1 MSETSPEAAMK
12 EARFWLESA
21 KHLLEGKSDDSERN
35 TVTVAQAVHSII
47 KANDA
52 LTLRFLDMRA
62 TRHDEAVKMFSTIV
76 QLGKIPQSFSGL
88 GTAVL
93 RPAVEMKSKA
103 DYKGVY
109 ASKADAERWIA
120 RAERFLK
127 FVESLVS

>member
-1 MSETSPEAAMK
+1 MK

-21 KHLLEGKSDDSERN
+21 KHLLEGESDDSERN
-35 TVTVAQAVHSII
+35 IVAVAQAVHSII
-47 KANDA
+47 RANDA
-52 LTLRFLDMRA
+52 LTLRFLNRRA
-62 TRHDEAVKMFSTIV
+62 TRHGEAVEMFSTLV

-88 GTAVL
+88 RTAVL

-120 RAERFLK
+120 RAGRFLEA
-127 FVESLVS
+127 VESLVS